1 MEKIKVNKIEDPL
14 DIKKL
19 VDKYKNELEKG
30 EVNKEIIDNLVST
43 ILDQEYFNHDR
54 YVRCIY
60 EIYDTVYTILN
71 NGDYTIIGYLIRN
84 IIYLKNDDNLE
95 TYNLDILC
103 NEAYDLLKKN
113 YSIYN
118 IFILE
123 KLPDEFKKEHILD
136 LKYYMDLF
144 NERCLKKKPELIE
157 IINKEIWRYLL

>member
-19 VDKYKNELEKG
+19 VDKYKDELEKG

-43 ILDQEYFNHDR
+43 ILDQEYFNHDK

-60 EIYDTVYTILN
+60 EIYDTVFTILN
-71 NGDYTIIGYLIRN
+71 NGDYTIIGYLVRN
-84 IIYLKNDDNLE
+84 IIYLKNDDNFD

-103 NEAYDLLKKN
+103 DEAYKLLKEN

-118 IFILE
+118 ISIQNNIPEELE
-123 KLPDEFKKEHILD
+123 RKHLLD
-136 LKYYMDLF
+136 LEYYMNLF
-144 NERCLKKKPELIE
+144 KEKCLNKKDELIN
-157 IINKEIWRYLL
+157 IINKEIWRYI